1 MQVKKPVKKLERLI
15 YRFSQLLVRIF
26 LRLFFGCRYSYE
38 QEIPTTGP
46 LIVASNHISYF
57 DPPSVGAGIPREDMH
72 FMAKK
77 ELFRNP
83 IFGALINFYHAV
95 PIRRNGMDWKGIAWI
110 KKILN
115 EGRAII
121 LFPEGARQKEGNL
134 GQPRFGVGMLAQ
146 ETGAV
151 ILPVYARGTGRL
163 LDAFLR
169 RRPMRIL
176 YGRIIQ
182 PEEYAGF
189 DPTPKGQ
196 LAISRMVMEQ
206 ILALKE
212 KCETW
217 NEGQKQSWGML
228 E

>member
-1 MQVKKPVKKLERLI
+1 MQVKKPVKRLERLI
-15 YRFSQLLVRIF
+15 YRFSQLSVRIF

-57 DPPSVGAGIPREDMH
+57 DPPSVGAGIPREDIH

-83 IFGALINFYHAV
+83 IFGALISFYHAV
-95 PIRRNGMDWKGIAWI
+95 PIRRSGMDWKGVAQI
-110 KKILN
+110 KKIIG
-115 EGRAII
+115 EGGAII
-121 LFPEGARQKEGNL
+121 LFPEGTRQKNGNL
-134 GQPRFGVGMLAQ
+134 GQPRFGVGMFAQ
-146 ETGAV
+146 ETGAA
-151 ILPVYARGTGRL
+151 ILPVYVRGTGRL

-196 LAISRMVMEQ
+196 LAISRMVMER